1 MQIIT
6 LSGVDGSGKST
17 QLKLL
22 KERLEQEGKKV
33 FYFHA
38 IEFSLANRLARISK
52 GKKEFTPGE
61 EKASMKASW
70 TSLQLR
76 KIFLMIDI
84 FRFRMLARKLTKEK
98 YDYILSDRY
107 FYDSVI
113 NILYLDKTQE
123 SDFLWLERF
132 IPKPDRAFYFQITAE
147 EIMQRNRVPEQGIDY
162 LEQKIELFE
171 QKKDVF
177 GLMPIDAS
185 QSQETI
191 MLSLFRHLD
200 SGSSPE

>member
-22 KERLEQEGKKV
+22 KERLEREGKKA

-38 IEFSLANRLARISK
+38 IEFSLANRLARIFK

-61 EKASMKASW
+61 EKASVKASW

-76 KIFLMIDI
+76 KVFLLLDML
-84 FRFRMLARKLTKEK
+84 RFEHLTKKLAREG

-113 NILYLDKTQE
+113 NILYLS
-123 SDFLWLERF
+123 SDRNTSCFARL
-132 IPKPDRAFYFQITAE
+132 IPRPSYAFYFQITAE
-147 EIMQRNRVPEQGIDY
+147 EIMKRERVPEQGIDY
-162 LEQKIELFE
+162 LKQKIALFE
-171 QKKDVF
+171 RKKEAF
-177 GLMPIDAS
+177 GLISINAS
-185 QSQETI
+185 QSQALVAEN
-191 MLSLFRHLD
+191 LFRSLP
-200 SGSSPE
+200 S